1 MFLQNYNPLGN
12 AFLSTLVAALPLIT
26 LLYLLAVHPW
36 RDQGGN
42 PRRGI
47 EAPKA
52 AAIASLLAFAVAI
65 FVLRMPATAAVASF
79 VYGSATG
86 LFPIGWIL
94 LSAMFLYTLTVVTG
108 QFDVVKESITRVSSD
123 RRIQVLIIAFSLGAF
138 LEGAAGFGIPVAIAG
153 ALMVGLGFSPFQAAV
168 LNLLANPVPV
178 AFGGIGTPIITLG
191 KVTGLD
197 DNVLA
202 ALTGKELALFCLII
216 PTWVIAVMVKMDGK
230 PWQKVWEVWPA
241 LLTAGLSFTLTQL
254 FVSAYMG
261 PSLVGIL
268 SGLVS
273 MAALVV
279 LSLVWRPAAPYEEAP
294 EPEPLIINGRKMIPM
309 AGGSAA
315 VLTGD
320 FAREAPRY
328 TTGQVFHAWMPWI
341 LLTVLVFVWGQP
353 SIKPALLQPIFGL
366 PTLVKIP
373 IPFLHHVVVRMPP
386 VATGTRT
393 GESALFTFDWLSTPG
408 TGLFLA
414 AVLSGIWLRATG
426 AQWREAASRTL
437 TRMQRPLI
445 TVGTVLGFSYL
456 TRYAGT
462 DGILGL
468 AFTRTGWLYPFFAPL
483 LGWLGVFITG
493 SDTSANAMFGSL
505 QQITARQLGLNEVL
519 ITTANTSGGVMAKM
533 IGAQSLVI
541 ATAATY
547 EKEEEGKAAVGQIFR
562 AMVGH
567 SLVLSLMMGIVIML
581 MAYVFTGLLP
591 K

>member
-1 MFLQNYNPLGN
+1 MQFLQNYNPLGN
-12 AFLSTLVAALPLIT
+12 ALLSTVVAALPLVT

-36 RDQGGN
+36 RDRQGN

-47 EAPKA
+47 QAPNA
-52 AAIASLLAFAVAI
+52 AAIASLLAFTVAI
-65 FVLRMPATAAVASF
+65 FVLGMPAPMAIASF

-86 LFPIGWIL
+86 IFPIGWIL
-94 LSAMFLYTLTVVTG
+94 ISAMFLYTLTTVTG

-178 AFGGIGTPIITLG
+178 AFGGIGIPIITLG
-191 KVTGLD
+191 KVTGLN

-216 PTWVIAVMVKMDGK
+216 PTWVIAVMAKMDGK
-230 PWQKVWEVWPA
+230 PWRKVWEVWPA
-241 LLTAGLSFTLTQL
+241 LLTAGGAFTLTQL

-268 SGLVS
+268 SGMAS
-273 MAALVV
+273 MAGLV
-279 LSLVWRPAAPYEEAP
+279 LLTLVWQPPAPYEDMV
-294 EPEPLIINGRKMIPM
+294 EPEPLVINGRRLVPM

-315 VLTGD
+315 VVGS
-320 FAREAPRY
+320 EGPRY
-328 TTGQVFHAWMPWI
+328 GGGQIAFAWVPWI
-341 LLTVLVFVWGQP
+341 LLTVFVFLWGQP
-353 SIKPALLQPIFGL
+353 AIKAALMRPLLGI
-366 PTLVKIP
+366 PTLVSIP
-373 IPFLHHVVVRMPP
+373 IPLLNNLVYRMPP
-386 VATGTRT
+386 VVPARAA
-393 GESALFTFDWLSTPG
+393 EHAAFTFDWLSTPG

-414 AVLSGIWLRATG
+414 AVLSGVWLRATG
-426 AQWREAASRTL
+426 PQWREAVSRTL
-437 TRMQRPLI
+437 ARMKTPLI
-445 TVGTVLGFSYL
+445 TVATVLGFSYL

-468 AFTRTGWLYPFFAPL
+468 AFTRTGWFYPFFAPL

-519 ITTANTSGGVMAKM
+519 ITTANTAGGVMAKM

-547 EKEEEGKAAVGQIFR
+547 ENKEEGQRAVGDLFR

-567 SLVLSLMMGIVIML
+567 SAVLTLMMGILIML
-581 MAYVFTGLLP
+581 FAYVFTGLLP
-591 K
+591 R